1 MNEWDVQIPVRPC
14 QIPPHEKLS
23 AGDAYELGA
32 DYVAC
37 NELGAPLDPARL
49 RRVWYRLMREARVP
63 KVKPYTASRHAA
75 ASYLINWSTGPGSR
89 RRLSPPCWAMLT
101 PLFTMRAYLHARPED
116 LAGFAR
122 GVAERPDA

>member
-1 MNEWDVQIPVRPC
+1 MDEWDVQIPV
-14 QIPPHEKLS
+14 QIPPREKLS
-23 AGDAYELGA
+23 AGEAYELGA

-75 ASYLINWSTGPGSR
+75 ASYLANRARVS
-89 RRLSPPCWAMLT
+89 RRLSPTGLAMLT
-101 PLFTMRAYLHARPED
+101 PLFTMRTYLHARAED

-122 GVAERPDA
+122 CGG